1 MIFIQR
7 TQFKRADLVDYKCC
21 YEATRTILGGAG
33 IYQTFPQKFIS
44 GFSMRSQV
52 VTEFIFT
59 LIDCVQAL
67 SGCVL
72 YEHIGDRC
80 HHIQTTAATFVSLQ
94 CPLASC
100 RFGSTFTTDRLSTR
114 DRPAPSIP
122 TELPANSTAA
132 ALLNTKETNKA
143 PTRLIQTAIAFHTA
157 ETKYFESS
165 QLPSPAQPS

>member
-94 CPLASC
+94 FPLAGC
-100 RFGSTFTTDRLSTR
+100 RFYSTFTPDRLST
-114 DRPAPSIP
+114 
-122 TELPANSTAA
+122 
-132 ALLNTKETNKA
+132 NT
-143 PTRLIQTAIAFHTA
+143 IAF
-157 ETKYFESS
+157 
-165 QLPSPAQPS
+165 

>member
-1 MIFIQR
+1 
-7 TQFKRADLVDYKCC
+7 
-21 YEATRTILGGAG
+21 
-33 IYQTFPQKFIS
+33 
-44 GFSMRSQV
+44 MRSQV

-132 ALLNTKETNKA
+132 ALLNTKETNTV

-165 QLPSPAQPS
+165 QLPIPAVLAEHRSGFGQYLNRQEQDWRSPLPILV